1 MTGYFY
7 DTGGNC
13 KRDRGIKKYRFRALS
28 GKGRIG
34 EKTRNRILEV
44 AKRGEEREEMAR
56 TRTVTHNI
64 GVVLPSDV
72 YYGSGVYFQNCLL
85 GVCESASMLGYNVLI
100 TTSNA
105 HDISELQ
112 SLVESNRVD
121 GMLLTRALEDDRAL
135 QYLSQANFPTALTG
149 TMPV

>member
-1 MTGYFY
+1 MTLEEIAKEIGVSKS
-7 DTGGNC
+7 TVS
-13 KRDRGIKKYRFRALS
+13 RALS

-72 YYGSGVYFQNCLL
+72 YYGSG
-85 GVCESASMLGYNVLI
+85 ASHRLSLI
-100 TTSNA
+100 
-105 HDISELQ
+105 HI
-112 SLVESNRVD
+112 
-121 GMLLTRALEDDRAL
+121 
-135 QYLSQANFPTALTG
+135 
-149 TMPV
+149 

>member
-1 MTGYFY
+1 M
-7 DTGGNC
+7 
-13 KRDRGIKKYRFRALS
+13 
-28 GKGRIG
+28 
-34 EKTRNRILEV
+34 

-72 YYGSGVYFQNCLL
+72 YYGSGAYFQNCLL

-121 GMLLTRALEDDRAL
+121 GMLLTRALEDDRAAAVFKSGKFPDSTDGNHAGMTT
-135 QYLSQANFPTALTG
+135 LSRWIPT
-149 TMPV
+149 MRVRQRK

>member
-1 MTGYFY
+1 MP
-7 DTGGNC
+7 
-13 KRDRGIKKYRFRALS
+13 LS

-64 GVVLPSDV
+64 GVVLPQTFIMEAVFISRT
-72 YYGSGVYFQNCLL
+72 
-85 GVCESASMLGYNVLI
+85 VCSASANRHRCSGTNVLI

-135 QYLSQANFPTALTG
+135 SVFKSGKFPDSTDG
-149 TMPV
+149 NMPV

>member
-1 MTGYFY
+1 MTLEEIAKEIGVSKS
-7 DTGGNC
+7 TVS
-13 KRDRGIKKYRFRALS
+13 RALS

-72 YYGSGVYFQNCLL
+72 YYGSGVYFPEL
-85 GVCESASMLGYNVLI
+85 SARRLRIGI
-100 TTSNA
+100 DA
-105 HDISELQ
+105 
-112 SLVESNRVD
+112 RVQCAD
-121 GMLLTRALEDDRAL
+121 YDEQRA
-135 QYLSQANFPTALTG
+135 
-149 TMPV
+149 

>member
-1 MTGYFY
+1 MTLEEIAKEIGVSKS
-7 DTGGNC
+7 TVS
-13 KRDRGIKKYRFRALS
+13 RALS

-34 EKTRNRILEV
+34 ETTRNRILEV

-100 TTSNA
+100 RRATRM
-105 HDISELQ
+105 IFQ
-112 SLVESNRVD
+112 SCSRWWS
-121 GMLLTRALEDDRAL
+121 R
-135 QYLSQANFPTALTG
+135 TG
-149 TMPV
+149 WMVCS

>member
-1 MTGYFY
+1 MTLEEIAKEIGVSKS
-7 DTGGNC
+7 TVS
-13 KRDRGIKKYRFRALS
+13 RALS

-72 YYGSGVYFQNCLL
+72 YLWKRCLFPEL
-85 GVCESASMLGYNVLI
+85 SARRLRIGI
-100 TTSNA
+100 DA
-105 HDISELQ
+105 
-112 SLVESNRVD
+112 RVQCAD
-121 GMLLTRALEDDRAL
+121 YDEQRA
-135 QYLSQANFPTALTG
+135 
-149 TMPV
+149 

>member
-1 MTGYFY
+1 MTLEEIAKEIGVSKS
-7 DTGGNC
+7 TVS
-13 KRDRGIKKYRFRALS
+13 RALS

-72 YYGSGVYFQNCLL
+72 YYGSGAYFQNCLL
-85 GVCESASMLGYNVLI
+85 VV
-100 TTSNA
+100 
-105 HDISELQ
+105 ISTLYP
-112 SLVESNRVD
+112 SSD
-121 GMLLTRALEDDRAL
+121 AG
-135 QYLSQANFPTALTG
+135 SQTPSRQFWK
-149 TMPV
+149 